1 MEKLPDGWI
10 RKESRSRPNNF
21 YYFHT
26 KTGKSQ
32 WISPADNTNEKSKE
46 TKNAH
51 NVRTNEKTTSKSDV
65 KTGTKGDVKTT
76 TKGDVKTTSKSD
88 EKAKSSEK
96 SVRFKVNDKSK
107 ERKYDFFCFS
117 FGVKISHH

>member
-1 MEKLPDGWI
+1 MKMGSMEKLPDGWI

-32 WISPADNTNEKSKE
+32 WISPADNTNEKSKD

-51 NVRTNEKTTSKSDV
+51 NVRTNEKTITKNDV
-65 KTGTKGDVKTT
+65 KTGTR
-76 TKGDVKTTSKSD
+76 GDVKTTSKSD

-107 ERKYDFFCFS
+107 ERKYDFFAL
-117 FGVKISHH
+117 VLV